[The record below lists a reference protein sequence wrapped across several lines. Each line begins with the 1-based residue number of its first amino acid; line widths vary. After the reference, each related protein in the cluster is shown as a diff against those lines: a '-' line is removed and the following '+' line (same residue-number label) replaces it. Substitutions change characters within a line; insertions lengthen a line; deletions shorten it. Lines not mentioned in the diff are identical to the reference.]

1 MGKTCMDF
9 NKIGMF
15 KIETP
20 NYLIMGLRGTAV
32 VTFYQKNDQ
41 HPEFTDKLEE
51 LLIKFSSHP

>member
-1 MGKTCMDF
+1 MDF